1 MKSYRFRLYP
11 SKQQEKQLSTH
22 LWLAKNLWND
32 LLEHSKNT
40 YRNFDKFSTRSS
52 LQLMVKNTGLFSQ
65 AAQEIAHRVEAG
77 VWRYVKLRK
86 AGNMKVGFPRF
97 KSIDRMRSLHYP
109 QFGFSIG
116 KKFKVT
122 PFGEIPIV
130 QHREIKGKIK
140 TLTLKREASGKWF
153 AIFCS
158 DVEKLPAKANGSQTV
173 GIDLGLEQFATLS
186 DGNII
191 WNPRHLWER
200 QGKLALFQILLSK
213 KRKGS
218 KNRQKA
224 RLKVARVHEKVAN
237 CRHDFLHKAA
247 NALLSRYSLIALEE
261 LHSQE
266 LSSKGHG
273 KGIYDAAWKMFAN
286 ILAYKAGSA
295 GCRLVFVNP
304 ENTSKECSACG
315 AFVQKT
321 LWDRQHNC
329 PNCGLVVNRDLN
341 ASINILKRAT
351 AGIAGSNACGDEAK
365 VSSLKQE
372 THESR

>member
-11 SKQQEKQLSTH
+11 SKAQERQLNTH

-32 LLEHSKNT
+32 LLEHSKET
-40 YRNFDKFSTRSS
+40 YRGFDKFPTRNS

-77 VWRYVKLRK
+77 IWRYVRLRK
-86 AGNMKVGFPRF
+86 AGKKAGFPRF

-116 KKFKVT
+116 KKLKVT
-122 PFGEIPIV
+122 PFGEISIV
-130 QHREIKGKIK
+130 KHRQIEGKVK
-140 TLTLKREASGKWF
+140 TLTLKRESSGKWF
-153 AIFCS
+153 AIFYS
-158 DVEKLPAKANGSQTV
+158 DSEKLPTKANGGPAA
-173 GIDLGLEQFATLS
+173 GIDMGLEQFATLS
-186 DGNII
+186 DGGII
-191 WNPRHLWER
+191 RNPRHLWKR
-200 QGKLALFQILLSK
+200 QDKLALFQRHLSK

-224 RLKVARVHEKVAN
+224 RLKVARVHEKVTN
-237 CRHDFLHKAA
+237 CRHDFLHKTA
-247 NALLSRYSLIALEE
+247 NALLSRYSLIAIED

-273 KGIYDAAWKMFAN
+273 KGIHDAAWKMFAN

-295 GCRLVFVNP
+295 GCNLVFVNP

-329 PNCGLVVNRDLN
+329 HNCGLVVNRDLN

-351 AGIAGSNACGDEAK
+351 AGIAGSNACGDEAE

-372 THESR
+372 AHESK